1 MRDFLVIRRGHDDL
15 TANDVVIVDD
25 PRFVAQVGQL
35 LARYLSKPSGR
46 SVRVAGPR
54 SVPRAIRP
62 LRSPG
67 EPDGGG
73 P

>member
-35 LARYLSKPSGR
+35 LARYLAQPPR
-46 SVRVAGPR
+46 HAARRPRVATV
-54 SVPRAIRP
+54 VPLKP
-62 LRSPG
+62 EGG
-67 EPDGGG
+67 ER
-73 P
+73 